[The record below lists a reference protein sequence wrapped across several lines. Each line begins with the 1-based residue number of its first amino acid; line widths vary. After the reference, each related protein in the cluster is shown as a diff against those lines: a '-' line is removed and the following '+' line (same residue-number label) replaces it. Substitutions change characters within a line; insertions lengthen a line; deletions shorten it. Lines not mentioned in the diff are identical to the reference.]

1 MSVAWDDIG
10 GLVDAHERF
19 LAGARVDADVRDPV
33 LDSWKRCRS
42 AGLEP
47 DRLLIPYDPD
57 LTLTDPFLH
66 AADPVLS
73 RLTASLSNVSMTIVL
88 CDGQARVVQRH
99 GGDRRLLSRLDA
111 VNFAP
116 GFCASE
122 AAAGTNGVGTALAER
137 GPVYVLG
144 REHFADCLSPFACAG
159 APVRDPL
166 SGRIEAILD
175 LTCLRDDGDPAMLRL
190 VRETAHD
197 IEARLLEQ
205 ATDRE
210 RALLA
215 AYRRAAPPSEPWPRQ
230 PDGPAGTRGPYGH
243 GAETLGRVD
252 LAVLR
257 EKAEELIASPHL
269 TLDQVTLPGG
279 RVATLLRRP
288 VMGASGETGVVVEA
302 RVLGGPHLR
311 HMERT
316 APTGAAERAGAAETG
331 EAGEAGEK
339 AEVGEARA
347 STPPVPLV
355 QLVTPTLT
363 PPVSPPVTPTLTPPE
378 PSVTPTGLTPS
389 DEPVTPV
396 GLRTPTV
403 SPGSEMG
410 PSSPTSPM
418 PPPGSPPTSPT
429 PPTAP
434 VMPPGVAPPTPTTP
448 TEEAAP
454 IAPPDATTSTTSAAP
469 TTPATASP
477 PPSATT
483 PTAPPPAAQ
492 PSRPA
497 ATPRP
502 AVVLRAVAPP
512 SPQPPPAAA
521 RPAPAPDPA
530 LSPGPGGDAAAGPSG
545 DPVADAWLL
554 LVGEPGVGRLAVLA
568 RRRLE
573 LLHDAGIRIGT
584 TLDVTRTAEEL
595 TEVAVPRFA
604 DFAAVDL
611 PDSVLL
617 GDEPEPLGEGMA
629 LRRVALGAVHRDS
642 HLYEAGDRVQYV
654 ATTPQARSWET
665 GRSVLEPVLAEAG
678 GWLAQDPARL
688 ERALAAG
695 IHSLITVPLR
705 ARGTTLGVVSFYRSR
720 QPAPF
725 EDDDLSLAQEL
736 AGRAAICVDNARRYT
751 REHNTAL
758 ALQRSLLPRGR
769 PEQSAVEVAYR
780 YLPAQA
786 GVGGDW
792 FDVIPLS
799 GARVALVVGDVVGH
813 GLHAAA
819 TMGRLRTAVH
829 NFSSLDLPPDDL
841 LTHLDDLV
849 ARLDRGEGWAVENT
863 HEDSGIIGATC
874 LYAVYDSVSRHC
886 TLARAGHPLPA
897 IVGPGGHVDLVDL
910 PSGPPLGLGGM
921 PFETVELELAEGSR
935 LVLYTD
941 GLVEDR
947 HRDIDTGLERLRA
960 VLSGADRT
968 PEDTC
973 DAVLDALLPTRP
985 CDDVALLVARTHAL
999 GAERVAHWEL
1009 PGDPAIVSRARVAAT
1024 RQLTAWGLDDLA
1036 FTTEL
1041 IVSELVTNAIR
1052 HATGPVQ
1059 LRLLRDRALI
1069 CEVFDGSGT
1078 SPRLRRART
1087 EDEGGRGLFL
1097 VAQLTERWGTRY
1109 TPDGKIIWAEQ
1120 PLP

>member
-1 MSVAWDDIG
+1 MIPLSVAWDSIG

-19 LAGARVDADVRDPV
+19 LAGARVDSDVRDPV

-47 DRLLIPYDPD
+47 HHLLIPYAPD
-57 LTLTDPFLH
+57 LTMEDPFLR
-66 AADPVLS
+66 AADPVLTQ
-73 RLTASLSNVSMTIVL
+73 LTASLANVSMTVVL
-88 CDGQARVVQRH
+88 CDAQARMVQRH
-99 GGDRRLLSRLDA
+99 GGDRQLLSRLDE

-122 AAAGTNGVGTALAER
+122 AAAGTNGVGTALTER
-137 GPVYVLG
+137 QPVFVLG

-159 APVRDPL
+159 APVRNPL

-190 VRETAHD
+190 VREAAHD

-205 ATDRE
+205 ATERE

-215 AYRRAAPPSEPWPRQ
+215 AYRRAAARGATGPARWPRQ
-230 PDGPAGTRGPYGH
+230 PEVPPGQHGPNGH
-243 GAETLGRVD
+243 NGERLGRVD

-257 EKAEELIASPHL
+257 EKAEELIASPHR
-269 TLDQVTLPGG
+269 TLDEVALSGG

-288 VMGASGETGVVVEA
+288 VMGAAGEMGVVVEA
-302 RVLGGPHLR
+302 RVLGGPQLR
-311 HMERT
+311 HTELT
-316 APTGAAERAGAAETG
+316 SAPTSPLGQAPVPVSALIGQAPLALIGQTASAPIGQAPSAPIGQAPSAPIGQGSSSPTGRTTPSTVGQSSPRTTTGSPAAAET
-331 EAGEAGEK
+331 
-339 AEVGEARA
+339 RI
-347 STPPVPLV
+347 
-355 QLVTPTLT
+355 
-363 PPVSPPVTPTLTPPE
+363 
-378 PSVTPTGLTPS
+378 
-389 DEPVTPV
+389 
-396 GLRTPTV
+396 
-403 SPGSEMG
+403 
-410 PSSPTSPM
+410 
-418 PPPGSPPTSPT
+418 
-429 PPTAP
+429 
-434 VMPPGVAPPTPTTP
+434 PTPTAADAAAASATRAQAPAAAETP
-448 TEEAAP
+448 TAM
-454 IAPPDATTSTTSAAP
+454 ATATQAQTP
-469 TTPATASP
+469 TTAETPAESP
-477 PPSATT
+477 PPRIGLATAAVESLPAPAPPGT
-483 PTAPPPAAQ
+483 PAEATAPPSPAARPDV
-492 PSRPA
+492 PSAPPP
-497 ATPRP
+497 T
-502 AVVLRAVAPP
+502 VVLHTLAPP
-512 SPQPPPAAA
+512 SPQPLPTK
-521 RPAPAPDPA
+521 PAPPRATPYGA
-530 LSPGPGGDAAAGPSG
+530 VGSPLGDSG
-545 DPVADAWLL
+545 YDSSADGWLL
-554 LVGEPGVGRLAVLA
+554 LVGEAGVGRLAVLA

-573 LLHDAGIRIGT
+573 LLHDAGVRVGT

-595 TEVAVPRFA
+595 AEVTVPRFA

-617 GDEPEPLGEGMA
+617 GDEPEPFGVGMS
-629 LRRVALGAVHRDS
+629 LRRVALGAMHKES
-642 HLYEAGDRVQYV
+642 HLYEVGDPVEYV
-654 ATTPQARSWET
+654 PTTPQARSLEN
-665 GRSVLEPVLAEAG
+665 GRPVLEPVLAEAG

-688 ERALAAG
+688 EQTLAAG

-705 ARGTTLGVVSFYRSR
+705 ARGTTLGIVSFYRSE

-736 AGRAAICVDNARRYT
+736 VGRAAICIDNARRYT

-758 ALQRSLLPRGR
+758 TLQRSLLPRGR
-769 PEQSAVEVAYR
+769 SEQNAVEVAYR

-829 NFSSLDLPPDDL
+829 NFCSLDVPPDDL

-849 ARLDRGEGWAVENT
+849 GRLDRGEGWAVENT
-863 HEDSGIIGATC
+863 HQDSGIVGATC
-874 LYAVYDSVSRHC
+874 LYAVYDPVSRHC
-886 TLARAGHPLPA
+886 TLARAGHPMPA
-897 IVGPGGHVDLVDL
+897 VVAPDGTVDFVDL

-921 PFETVELELAEGSR
+921 PFETVELELAEGSQ

-947 HRDIDTGLERLRA
+947 HRDIDTGLATLRTA
-960 VLSGADRT
+960 LSCADRT
-968 PEDTC
+968 PEETC
-973 DAVLDALLPTRP
+973 EVVLDALLPARP
-985 CDDVALLVARTHAL
+985 EDDVALLIARTHAI
-999 GAERVAHWEL
+999 GPDRVAQWEL
-1009 PGDPAIVSRARVAAT
+1009 PSDPAVVSRARMAVT
-1024 RQLTAWGLDDLA
+1024 EQLAAWGLDDLA

-1041 IVSELVTNAIR
+1041 VASELVTNAIR

-1109 TPDGKIIWAEQ
+1109 APDGKTIWTEQ

>member
-1 MSVAWDDIG
+1 VIPLSVAWDDIG

-19 LAGARVDADVRDPV
+19 LAGARVESDVRDPV

-47 DRLLIPYDPD
+47 HRLLIPYAPD
-57 LTLTDPFLH
+57 LAMDDPFLR
-66 AADPVLS
+66 AADPVLG
-73 RLTASLSNVSMTIVL
+73 RLTASLANVSMTIVL
-88 CDGQARVVQRH
+88 CDGQARMVQRH
-99 GGDRRLLSRLDA
+99 GGDRHLLTRLDE

-122 AAAGTNGVGTALAER
+122 AVAGTNGVGTALTER
-137 GPVYVLG
+137 QPVFVLG

-159 APVRDPL
+159 APVRNPL

-175 LTCLRDDGDPAMLRL
+175 LTCLRDDGDPAMVRL
-190 VRETAHD
+190 VREAAHD

-205 ATDRE
+205 ATERE

-215 AYRRAAPPSEPWPRQ
+215 AYRRAAVQDTAGSAEAWPRQ
-230 PDGPAGTRGPYGH
+230 PDAPPGTPGGGGD
-243 GAETLGRVD
+243 GASLGRVD

-257 EKAEELIASPHL
+257 EKAEELIASPHR
-269 TLDQVTLPGG
+269 TLDEVALSGG
-279 RVATLLRRP
+279 RVATLLRHP
-288 VMGASGETGVVVEA
+288 VMGAAGETGVVVEA

-311 HMERT
+311 HTELTTPPAAPPGGRLPGPMTGPVAGAPVGWPT
-316 APTGAAERAGAAETG
+316 APTAGWAAGVPPGARSA
-331 EAGEAGEK
+331 
-339 AEVGEARA
+339 
-347 STPPVPLV
+347 
-355 QLVTPTLT
+355 
-363 PPVSPPVTPTLTPPE
+363 
-378 PSVTPTGLTPS
+378 TPTGTSTGTSTGTP
-389 DEPVTPV
+389 T
-396 GLRTPTV
+396 RTPTAV
-403 SPGSEMG
+403 L
-410 PSSPTSPM
+410 
-418 PPPGSPPTSPT
+418 
-429 PPTAP
+429 
-434 VMPPGVAPPTPTTP
+434 
-448 TEEAAP
+448 AAP
-454 IAPPDATTSTTSAAP
+454 AEATA
-469 TTPATASP
+469 PATAPPGAAPATSHPLPAP
-477 PPSATT
+477 PPSR
-483 PTAPPPAAQ
+483 PT
-492 PSRPA
+492 
-497 ATPRP
+497 
-502 AVVLRAVAPP
+502 VVLRAVV
-512 SPQPPPAAA
+512 PPAAA
-521 RPAPAPDPA
+521 PSPSTPYEADGTGETGETDGAPPFGTD
-530 LSPGPGGDAAAGPSG
+530 SAADS
-545 DPVADAWLL
+545 WLL

-573 LLHDAGIRIGT
+573 LLHDAGVRIGT

-595 TEVAVPRFA
+595 AEVTVPRFA

-611 PDSVLL
+611 PDSVLG
-617 GDEPEPLGEGMA
+617 GDEPEPFGVGMS
-629 LRRVALGAVHRDS
+629 LRRVALGAVHQES
-642 HLYEAGDRVQYV
+642 HLYEVGDPVRYV
-654 ATTPQARSWET
+654 ASTPQARSLES
-665 GRSVLEPVLAEAG
+665 GRPVLEPVLAEAD
-678 GWLAQDPARL
+678 GWLAQDPSRL
-688 ERALAAG
+688 ERTLAAG
-695 IHSLITVPLR
+695 IHTLITVPLR
-705 ARGTTLGVVSFYRSR
+705 ARGTTLGVVSFYRCK

-736 AGRAAICVDNARRYT
+736 VGRAAICIDNARRYT

-829 NFSSLDLPPDDL
+829 NFCSLDLPPDDL

-849 ARLDRGEGWAVENT
+849 VRLDRGEGWAVENT
-863 HEDSGIIGATC
+863 YLDSGIVGATC
-874 LYAVYDSVSRHC
+874 LYAVYDPVSRRC
-886 TLARAGHPLPA
+886 TLTRAGHPLPA
-897 IVGPGGHVDLVDL
+897 VVSPDGAVTFFDL
-910 PSGPPLGLGGM
+910 PSAPPLGLGGM
-921 PFETVELELAEGSR
+921 PFETVELELAEGSQ

-947 HRDIDTGLERLRA
+947 HRDIDTGMDQLRT
-960 VLSGADRT
+960 VLANADRA

-973 DAVLDALLPTRP
+973 EAVLDALLPTRP
-985 CDDVALLVARTHAL
+985 ADDVALLVARTHAI
-999 GAERVAHWEL
+999 GPERVAHWDL
-1009 PGDPAIVSRARVAAT
+1009 PSDPAVVSRARVAVT
-1024 RQLTAWGLDDLA
+1024 EQLAAWGLDDLA

-1041 IVSELVTNAIR
+1041 IASELVTNAIR
-1052 HATGPVQ
+1052 HATGPVR

-1109 TPDGKIIWAEQ
+1109 TPDGKTIWTEQ
-1120 PLP
+1120 PLPRPLNDR